1 MIFLDYRE
9 EALIR
14 LLRGNDSSILR
25 PNVSQ
30 RHDIEVRSLLI
41 GDVWVA
47 TADGV
52 LRVIIERKTLSD
64 LWASIRDGRFH
75 EQHDRARE
83 YMERPAADG
92 PIRYILLIEME
103 KTPCDMPR
111 EALMTLLTRTD
122 ERAGES
128 VMMIRRSDGICET
141 AEMIRRLD
149 EPAVAKKAE
158 RCQAEAVWSSIS
170 RTMRRRQDAITPST
184 VLGML
189 IALTPKVSF
198 RTAQQIAGGFRDVS
212 EFIGMMNNDP
222 QKWESIVRPACGR
235 MHAHIIRSMRSLLAP
250 SGDDQK
256 ASCASEESGAA

>member
-9 EALIR
+9 DALIR
-14 LLRGNDSSILR
+14 LFNDGGSILR

-30 RHDIEVRSLLI
+30 RHAVEVRNLLI

-47 TADGV
+47 TAEGV
-52 LRVIIERKTLSD
+52 LRVIIERKTLND
-64 LWASIRDGRFH
+64 LWSSIRDGRFH

-83 YMERPAADG
+83 YMERPASDG
-92 PIRYILLIEME
+92 PIRYILLIEMD

-111 EALMTLLTRTD
+111 EALMTLLTRSD
-122 ERAGES
+122 ERIGEG
-128 VMMIRRSDGICET
+128 VMMIRRCDGICET

-149 EPAVAKKAE
+149 EPAASAKKAE

-170 RTMRRRQDAITPST
+170 RTMKRRQDAITPST

-212 EFIGMMNNDP
+212 EFIRMMNDDP
-222 QKWESIVRPACGR
+222 DRWESTVRPACGR

-256 ASCASEESGAA
+256 APCASEGSSAA